1 METYVRKEL
10 GEFSSIV
17 CLKAMISGIEGIVGT
32 MAIKGSLVLAG
43 RKRGQKVAQ
52 ALGLS
57 NTDKPVEVW
66 SKAIADVL
74 GKSGTKL
81 CILNEVQLESE
92 LIRVSLSDTMCSS
105 GEEMGSSRVLDFT
118 LGVIQGALEEVTG
131 KKMRGKQ
138 VSSVLRGGNYDIVE
152 YTFKN

>member
-17 CLKAMISGIEGIVGT
+17 CLKAMISGIESIVGA

>member
-10 GEFSSIV
+10 GEFSSII

-52 ALGLS
+52 TLGLS

-66 SKAIADVL
+66 SKTIADVL

-92 LIRVSLSDTMCSS
+92 LIRVYLSDTMCSS
-105 GEEMGSSRVLDFT
+105 GEEIGSSQMLGFT

-131 KKMRGKQ
+131 KKMIGKQ
-138 VSSVLRGGNYDIVE
+138 IGSVLRGENYDIVE

>member
-1 METYVRKEL
+1 M
-10 GEFSSIV
+10 
-17 CLKAMISGIEGIVGT
+17 
-32 MAIKGSLVLAG
+32 
-43 RKRGQKVAQ
+43 
-52 ALGLS
+52 
-57 NTDKPVEVW
+57 
-66 SKAIADVL
+66 
-74 GKSGTKL
+74 
-81 CILNEVQLESE
+81 NEVQLESE